1 VIQFISIV
9 VLTFALALIVLGA
22 ITMWLERGRGRLQG
36 VALTLVGLLV
46 GIGYAFL
53 GSRFSLALFDHLIVQ
68 VDLPALMATA
78 FTYTAGVLS
87 GVSLAVGLFIGFLA
101 FSAASLGER
110 CSHYTLYSFFD
121 SGSAGLSFR
130 RGGDRIF
137 VRCAVG
143 DSLGHGSART
153 PTARRFG

>member
-1 VIQFISIV
+1 MIEFISIV

-87 GVSLAVGLFIGFLA
+87 GVSLAVGLFLWATGRFRHRVERTAAAFVVVGVLVALA
-101 FSAASLGER
+101 ATFIAIV
-110 CSHYTLYSFFD
+110 
-121 SGSAGLSFR
+121 LS
-130 RGGDRIF
+130 
-137 VRCAVG
+137 
-143 DSLGHGSART
+143 T
-153 PTARRFG
+153 P